1 MKSPAIN
8 FYTSDFLT
16 GTTFMSNEQVGAY
29 IRLLS
34 YQHQLGH
41 LSEEQVFS
49 VTKDEL
55 VLSKFKVDKNGL
67 YFNERMEEEIKKRKK
82 YSESRARNRSNS
94 NKKTKEEEKTYEED
108 MKNICNSYEEHME
121 NENIYINKNIN
132 INNKRVNKSMREEE
146 RKEEEKDKKEKYGTY
161 GRVKLTIAE
170 YLRLVNEFGEDFIK
184 EQIERLDEYV
194 ESNDNKNKYKNFN
207 LVLRRAIREKWF
219 KKTEP
224 NRKGGSSSFMGTMKE
239 IYDESRNNN

>member
-41 LSEEQVFS
+41 LSEKEVFS
-49 VTKDEL
+49 ITKDEV
-55 VLSKFKVDKNGL
+55 VLSKFKKDKNGL
-67 YFNERMEEEIKKRKK
+67 YFNERMEEEIKKKKK
-82 YSESRARNRSNS
+82 YSESRSKNRSNS
-94 NKKTKEEEKTYEED
+94 NKKMEEEEITYEED

-132 INNKRVNKSMREEE
+132 INNKRVNKSVREEE
-146 RKEEEKDKKEKYGTY
+146 RKEEQEKKEKYGTY
-161 GRVKLTIAE
+161 GRVKLTITE

-184 EQIERLDEYV
+184 EQIERLDEYI

-207 LVLRRAIREKWF
+207 LVLRKAIREKWF
-219 KKTEP
+219 VKSRQNGKE
-224 NRKGGSSSFMGTMKE
+224 GSNSFMGTMKE